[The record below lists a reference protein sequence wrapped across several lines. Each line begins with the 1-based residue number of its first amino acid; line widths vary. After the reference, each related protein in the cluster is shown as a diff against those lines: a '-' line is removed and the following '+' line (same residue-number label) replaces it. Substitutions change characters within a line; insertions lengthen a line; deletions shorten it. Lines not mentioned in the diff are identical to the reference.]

1 MIAYCQCTARKTFF
15 RNKSVSSLLQHLREM
30 AGTVDER
37 NAAPTTGLAF
47 SGGGI
52 RSAALCSGVLRRL
65 LEQKIEPDHLSCVSG
80 GGYTG
85 TAYVDWKYRHEQKDD
100 PSWHKRFFEHM
111 RIRAGLL
118 CDWQRRLHGV
128 VDSLVFFL
136 VVLLVS
142 IVIPVIG
149 WGCFA
154 CPLAYL
160 INVAFGDLLRAN
172 RWSCSL
178 EILKLGNCDFPTDTL
193 AFRRMLLFVV
203 PLVVGI
209 FFFVYSTRKGW
220 RGVSVARFI
229 AVVSGSLSIFSFLP
243 WFIHDYLNN
252 TPAYVEGGVVFLSA
266 LLWFFVPVL
275 RHYSSLVIII
285 YAYAFVIY
293 WRVYE
298 GEIFGARYNHELFSI
313 LLFLSGLVLLFTSI
327 AGKCHLHLVHVY
339 NR

>member
-1 MIAYCQCTARKTFF
+1 MIVYCLCVARNAFF
-15 RNKSVSSLLQHLREM
+15 SNRNVCCLHQHLREM
-30 AGTVDER
+30 ADTVDES
-37 NAAPTTGLAF
+37 ATVPTTGLAF

-142 IVIPVIG
+142 IVIPAMG

-160 INVAFGDLLRAN
+160 INVAFGDLLRAK
-172 RWSCSL
+172 RWLCSL
-178 EILKLGNCDFPTDTL
+178 EILKLGECDFPTDTL
-193 AFRRMLLFVV
+193 AFRRMFLFVV

-209 FFFVYSTRKGW
+209 VFYVCSTRKGCKS
-220 RGVSVARFI
+220 VSVARFI
-229 AVVSGSLSIFSFLP
+229 AVLSGSLSIYTFLP
-243 WFIHDYLNN
+243 WFINDYLNN

-275 RHYSSLVIII
+275 RHFSSLVIII
-285 YAYAFVIY
+285 YTYAYVIY

-298 GEIFGARYNHELFSI
+298 GEISGVRYNHELFSI
-313 LLFLSGLVLLFTSI
+313 LLFLSGLLLLFTSI
-327 AGKCHLHLVHVY
+327 FGKCHLRLVHVY

>member
-1 MIAYCQCTARKTFF
+1 MGESNT
-15 RNKSVSSLLQHLREM
+15 
-30 AGTVDER
+30 
-37 NAAPTTGLAF
+37 APTTGLAF

-85 TAYVDWKYRHEQKDD
+85 TAYVDWKYRHNKKDD

-128 VDSLVFFL
+128 VDSLVLFMM
-136 VVLLVS
+136 VLLVS
-142 IVIPVIG
+142 IVIPAIG

-160 INVAFGDLLRAN
+160 INAAFGDLLRAN

-178 EILKLGNCDFPTDTL
+178 ESPKVGDCDIPTDTL
-193 AFRRMLLFVV
+193 AFRRMMLFVV

-209 FFFVYSTRKGW
+209 VFFGYSTRKGW
-220 RGVSVARFI
+220 RGASVARFI
-229 AVVSGSLSIFSFLP
+229 AVVSGSLSIYTFLP
-243 WFIHDYLNN
+243 WFINDYLNN

-275 RHYSSLVIII
+275 RYFSSLVIII

-298 GEIFGARYNHELFSI
+298 GEIFGVRYDHRLFSI
-313 LLFLSGLVLLFTSI
+313 LLSLSALVLLFTSI